1 MGEIS
6 LNKLEP
12 GNKGTILRIDAKGMV
27 RQRIAEMGLSP
38 GAEVTMVR
46 RAPLNDPLE
55 LLVRGYHITLRN
67 SEAAMIIVN
76 VAEA

>member
-1 MGEIS
+1 MDETT

-12 GNKGTILRIDAKGMV
+12 GDKGTILRVEAKGAA
-27 RQRIAEMGLSP
+27 RRRIAEMGMSP

-55 LLVRGYHITLRN
+55 FQVRGYYITLRN
-67 SEAAMIIVN
+67 SEAATV
-76 VAEA
+76 VVRTKEV